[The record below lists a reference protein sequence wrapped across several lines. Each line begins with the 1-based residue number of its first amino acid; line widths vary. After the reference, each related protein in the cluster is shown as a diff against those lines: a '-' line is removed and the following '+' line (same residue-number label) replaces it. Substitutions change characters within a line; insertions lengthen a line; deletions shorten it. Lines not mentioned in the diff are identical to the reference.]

1 MHRLSYIAALVCL
14 LCAPALAQGAQ
25 KGMDPKD
32 TKSMTC
38 PRLNEASAY
47 EKGFSG
53 FQFLIPGKDGF
64 IFRSTDF
71 KQDFAL
77 DETSQAAIRRMVN
90 LLKAKGISLVML
102 IQPTRGIM
110 ARTLVDPTQ
119 PHAADFKPEVALESY
134 RAQIETLKKL
144 GVITT
149 DLTGGPQ
156 GPDYF
161 SLRDI
166 HWTRDGANDS
176 AQKIAEEIKKAG
188 LLEGIRQ
195 EEYVTTKDK
204 PGTFQGGLAEAVE
217 KICKNKL
224 PEEAFVQYETTKK
237 NAGSDALFAEE
248 APKVVLAGTS
258 NGTVKR
264 ANLEGAFKEHLGVD
278 VLNVSVGGGGPD
290 TAILDYLSSDAYRKT
305 PPKVLIWEV
314 PGHYSLNSKAL
325 YAQILPSIPT
335 ECKNPVGAKELTV
348 SGITDFT
355 MTAKQPDISGEVGY
369 VKIQVKG
376 KMPKSFKGRAV
387 YGNKRGP
394 AVEMIA
400 SDRMEKS
407 VLLMEFDSRPGR
419 FPTKF
424 VFESP
429 AKTTVDL
436 QFCSYQ

>member
-1 MHRLSYIAALVCL
+1 MKRLSYIAALLCL
-14 LCAPALAQGAQ
+14 LCTPALAKEA
-25 KGMDPKD
+25 KKSVDPKN
-32 TKSMTC
+32 TKNMTC
-38 PRLNEASAY
+38 PRLNDAAAY
-47 EKGFSG
+47 EKGLSG
-53 FQFLIPGKDGF
+53 FKFLIPGKDGF

-77 DETSQAAIRRMVN
+77 DETSQASIHRMVN

-110 ARTLVDPTQ
+110 ARNLIDPAET
-119 PHAADFKPEVALESY
+119 HAADFKPEAALGSY
-134 RAQIETLKKL
+134 RANIETLKKL

-156 GPDYF
+156 GSDYF

-188 LLEGIRQ
+188 LLDGIRK
-195 EEYVTTKDK
+195 EEYVTTKGET
-204 PGTFQGGLAEAVE
+204 GTFQGGLAEAVE

-224 PEEAFVQYETTKK
+224 PEEDFVQYETTKK
-237 NAGSDALFAEE
+237 NADSDALFADE
-248 APKVVLAGTS
+248 APKIVLAGTS

-290 TAILDYLSSDAYRKT
+290 TAILDYLSSDAYRKN

-325 YAQILPSIPT
+325 HAQILPSIPT

-348 SGITDFT
+348 SGPTDLT
-355 MTAKQPDISGEVGY
+355 MTTKQTDISGEVGY
-369 VKIQVKG
+369 IKIQVKG
-376 KMPKSFKGRAV
+376 KMPESFKGRAV
-387 YGNKRGP
+387 YGTKRGP

-400 SDRMEKS
+400 SDRMEKN

-424 VFESP
+424 VFEAP
-429 AKTTVDL
+429 VKTTVDL
-436 QFCSYQ
+436 QFCSY